1 MRSSQSR
8 LCIVNKKKLYAMM
21 ERFSMR
27 RSASDFESGMGRG
40 VKNGTTE
47 KYDSTRYTPIHRP
60 ALQKLCAPLQGPN
73 CPEKQWDDFNL
84 TAGTV
89 PYNFDTDFY
98 GAKRPAAP
106 RAGSLLP
113 LIPQTAYPSCGEK

>member
-1 MRSSQSR
+1 M
-8 LCIVNKKKLYAMM
+8 L
-21 ERFSMR
+21 

-60 ALQKLCAPLQGPN
+60 YSTDITGFMSILHGDVRFYNNVFVQPEVRRALQKLCAPLQGPN

-106 RAGSLLP
+106 VPGPFCR
-113 LIPQTAYPSCGEK
+113 

>member
-1 MRSSQSR
+1 
-8 LCIVNKKKLYAMM
+8 MM

-27 RSASDFESGMGRG
+27 RSASDFKSGMGRG

-47 KYDSTRYTPIHRP
+47 KYESTRYTPIHRP

-98 GAKRPAAP
+98 GAKRPAVP
-106 RAGSLLP
+106 VPGPFCR
-113 LIPQTAYPSCGEK
+113 